1 MGYFHGFSSK
11 TNKNSHF
18 HRFTPFYP
26 FLSLNSQKTSKSPK
40 SGLFHKKGSKRGVYF
55 QLFTVLSRKHLYTQ
69 KMYSM
74 LPYKIKIALLTLI
87 PLILAITA
95 IALASAQQTKNLAST
110 QAISFENQLINT
122 KKEELKNYM
131 GLAYSAIK
139 NIYENKHVAEK
150 HAKQE
155 VYDTL
160 KSIEFGKDGYFFV
173 YDYDGINIVH
183 PRKPHLE
190 GKNLIDFQDDNGK
203 FLIQELILKAKN
215 GGGYTRYLWDK
226 PSGGKSVEKL
236 SYSIGLEKWEWMI
249 GTGIYID
256 DIEKG
261 VTTMKKE
268 AKASTTN
275 TLLFTSMIA
284 IAATLLIALV
294 GFLVNLSEGKFANQ
308 KMRDLTHKT
317 VNFQEDERKRVS
329 RELHDGIN
337 QLLVSVRYKLDSAK
351 IKLNK
356 QFPNKEITD
365 VSDVT
370 NVINDA
376 DDILSSGIQEIRRI
390 SRDLR
395 PTLLDDLGL
404 SAALKSLSNDFS
416 ERNNIEVSV
425 ENNYHHKD
433 KNKER
438 LPQEIETAFY
448 RIVQEALTN
457 IEKHAQ
463 TANHVKL
470 KIHKSRNH
478 VTLSI
483 INDGIGFDKTT
494 LDQTNPDRGL
504 GLRNMIDRAELLEG
518 HVTVNSSLEKG
529 TTVIATIPL

>member
-1 MGYFHGFSSK
+1 MFSA
-11 TNKNSHF
+11 
-18 HRFTPFYP
+18 
-26 FLSLNSQKTSKSPK
+26 
-40 SGLFHKKGSKRGVYF
+40 
-55 QLFTVLSRKHLYTQ
+55 
-69 KMYSM
+69 

-87 PLILAITA
+87 PLILAISA
-95 IALASAQQTKNLAST
+95 IAIATAQQTKQLAST
-110 QAISFENQLINT
+110 QATSFEKQLIIA
-122 KKEELKNYM
+122 KKEELQNYM

-139 NIYENKHVAEK
+139 GVYESKFVAEK

-160 KSIEFGKDGYFFV
+160 KSMEFGKDGYFFV
-173 YDYDGINIVH
+173 YDYNGVNIVH
-183 PRKPHLE
+183 PRKPQLE

-203 FLIQELILKAKN
+203 YLIQELIEKAKN

-236 SYSIGLEKWEWMI
+236 SYSIGLDKWGWMI

-261 VTTMKKE
+261 VTAMK
-268 AKASTTN
+268 AKAKKSTTN
-275 TLLFTSMIA
+275 TLLLTSVIA
-284 IAATLLIALV
+284 IAATLVIALI
-294 GFLVNLSEGKFANQ
+294 GFIINLSEGKLATQ

-351 IKLNK
+351 SKLSKQLPNDEINK
-356 QFPNKEITD
+356 
-365 VSDVT
+365 
-370 NVINDA
+370 VIDSA
-376 DDILSSGIQEIRRI
+376 DDILSSGIQEVRRI

-404 SAALKSLSNDFS
+404 AAALESLTSDFF
-416 ERNNIEVSV
+416 ERTNIDVEI
-425 ENNYHHKD
+425 ENNCT
-433 KNKER
+433 EQR
-438 LPQEIETAFY
+438 LSQEIETAFY

-457 IEKHAQ
+457 IEKHAKK
-463 TANHVKL
+463 AKHVILKL
-470 KIHKSRNH
+470 DQARKR

-483 INDGIGFDKTT
+483 RNDGVGFDKTT

-518 HVTVNSSLEKG
+518 HMTVNSSPEKG
-529 TTVIATIPL
+529 TTVIVSIPL

>member
-1 MGYFHGFSSK
+1 MFSA
-11 TNKNSHF
+11 
-18 HRFTPFYP
+18 
-26 FLSLNSQKTSKSPK
+26 
-40 SGLFHKKGSKRGVYF
+40 
-55 QLFTVLSRKHLYTQ
+55 
-69 KMYSM
+69 

-95 IALASAQQTKNLAST
+95 IAVGTAYQTKQLASKQT
-110 QAISFENQLINT
+110 QSFENQLIAT

-131 GLAYSAIK
+131 DLAYSAIK
-139 NIYENKHVAEK
+139 GVYENKHVDKK
-150 HAKQE
+150 HAQQE

-160 KSIEFGKDGYFFV
+160 KNMEFGADGYYFV
-173 YDYDGINIVH
+173 YDYSGVNIVH
-183 PRKPHLE
+183 PRKPQLE
-190 GKNLIDFQDDNGK
+190 GTNLFDFQDDNGK
-203 FLIQELILKAKN
+203 YLIQELIEKAKD

-236 SYSIGLEKWEWMI
+236 SYSIGLEKWQWMI

-261 VTTMKKE
+261 VTAMKEK
-268 AKASTTN
+268 AKTSTTN
-275 TLLFTSMIA
+275 TLLLTSMIA

-294 GFLVNLSEGKFANQ
+294 GFIVNLSEGKLANQ

-351 IKLNK
+351 IKILK
-356 QFPNKEITD
+356 QSPQDEISHIIDDT
-365 VSDVT
+365 
-370 NVINDA
+370 

-433 KNKER
+433 KNKDE
-438 LPQEIETAFY
+438 
-448 RIVQEALTN
+448 
-457 IEKHAQ
+457 
-463 TANHVKL
+463 
-470 KIHKSRNH
+470 
-478 VTLSI
+478 
-483 INDGIGFDKTT
+483 
-494 LDQTNPDRGL
+494 
-504 GLRNMIDRAELLEG
+504 
-518 HVTVNSSLEKG
+518 
-529 TTVIATIPL
+529 